1 MQAATVA
8 PEGIAV
14 TPTKEQLLAL
24 RMVAYGLSTDHLE
37 LLTSLLLSG
46 RMTFNFLHDHWNT
59 AVLDYLDGKPLMGS
73 LYCAVISR
81 YGGPAPPGTA
91 GCLAD

>member
-8 PEGIAV
+8 PEGIAM

-59 AVLDYLDGKPLMGS
+59 AVLDYLDGKPLMEVFTVQSFRIWWPCSPRDGRLS
-73 LYCAVISR
+73 C
-81 YGGPAPPGTA
+81 
-91 GCLAD
+91 